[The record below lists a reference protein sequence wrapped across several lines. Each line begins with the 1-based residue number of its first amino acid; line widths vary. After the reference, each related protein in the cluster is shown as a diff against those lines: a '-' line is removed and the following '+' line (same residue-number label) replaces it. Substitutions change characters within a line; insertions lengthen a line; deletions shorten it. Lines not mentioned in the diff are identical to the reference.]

1 LNKLCSSTARTFQCA
16 NIGWFYMEAG
26 YNHWVFNVLK
36 NFKEKPPERVV
47 FLDVF
52 CVIRTANISLQDPC
66 SWPSNQRQPADG
78 LAYQV
83 GIR

>member
-1 LNKLCSSTARTFQCA
+1 MYIQLL
-16 NIGWFYMEAG
+16 
-26 YNHWVFNVLK
+26 V
-36 NFKEKPPERVV
+36 KEKPPERVV

-66 SWPSNQRQPADG
+66 SWPSNQQQPACG

-83 GIR
+83 GTR